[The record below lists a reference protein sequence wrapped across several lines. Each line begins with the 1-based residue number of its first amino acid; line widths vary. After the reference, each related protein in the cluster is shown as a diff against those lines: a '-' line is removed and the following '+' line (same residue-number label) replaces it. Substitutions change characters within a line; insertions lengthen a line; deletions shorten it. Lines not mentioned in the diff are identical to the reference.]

1 MTYSIVA
8 RDPATGAL
16 GVAVQTCMFAVG
28 SIVPWAR
35 AGVGAV
41 ATQAFAETSYG
52 LRCLDLIDGGATASE
67 ALVGAQAGDP
77 VPALRQIGVVAAD
90 GTAAA
95 TTGEMCVDHAGHLV
109 GDGFAVQANMMAS
122 PEVWPAMA
130 DAYLGA
136 SGPFP
141 RRLLAA
147 LVAAEAAGGD
157 ARGVMSAALVV
168 VAGESGE
175 PWEGRLVDLRVDRS
189 DDPLGDL
196 AELLTAADAYGEF
209 GHAVDHLM
217 GGDPS
222 AALTDLDRGL
232 AWLPEE
238 ENLLFLQA
246 GARFA
251 AGDVDGGRELV
262 RSLLAARPSLAVIAR
277 SYGSKGLMTLPD
289 GVDIDDLLDGGGAGR
304 GGDGR

>member
-130 DAYLGA
+130 AAYEA
-136 SGPFP
+136 SAAPFP

-147 LVAAEAAGGD
+147 LKAAEAAGGD

-168 VAGESGE
+168 VDGERAE
-175 PWEGRLVDLRVDRS
+175 PWAGRTLDLRVDRS
-189 DDPLGDL
+189 ADPLG
-196 AELLTAADAYGEF
+196 ELGSLLVAADAYAAF
-209 GHAVDHLM
+209 DRAVDAM
-217 GGDPS
+217 VGGDAG
-222 AALTDLDRGL
+222 AALAEIDHSLAALPGEENFVSFRTGALAAVGDVDEAKAELRALVARRPGWATIVRGL
-232 AWLPEE
+232 A
-238 ENLLFLQA
+238 A
-246 GARFA
+246 KG
-251 AGDVDGGRELV
+251 
-262 RSLLAARPSLAVIAR
+262 LLA
-277 SYGSKGLMTLPD
+277 LPP
-289 GVDIDDLLDGGGAGR
+289 
-304 GGDGR
+304 

>member
-8 RDPATGAL
+8 RDAESGAL

-28 SIVPWAR
+28 SVVPWAR
-35 AGVGAV
+35 PGVGAV
-41 ATQAFAETSYG
+41 ATQAISESAYG
-52 LRCLDLIDGGATASE
+52 PRCLDRLAAGASARD
-67 ALVGAQAGDP
+67 ALEQARAADP
-77 VPALRQIGVVAAD
+77 APFLRPVGVVAAD
-90 GTAAA
+90 GSASAF
-95 TTGEMCVDHAGHLV
+95 TGELCIDHCGDQV

-122 PEVWPAMA
+122 AEVWPAMA
-130 DAYLGA
+130 DAYVGA

-147 LVAAEAAGGD
+147 LEAAEAAGGD

-175 PWEGRLVDLRVDRS
+175 PWEGHLVDLRVDRS

-196 AELLTAADAYGEF
+196 ADLLTAADAYGEF

-222 AALTDLDRGL
+222 AALADLDRGL
-232 AWLPEE
+232 ARLPGE

-251 AGDVDGGRELV
+251 VGDVDGGRELV
-262 RSLLAARPSLAVIAR
+262 RSLLAARPALAVIAR

-289 GVDIDDLLDGGGAGR
+289 GVDIDDLLVGGE
-304 GGDGR
+304 DGR